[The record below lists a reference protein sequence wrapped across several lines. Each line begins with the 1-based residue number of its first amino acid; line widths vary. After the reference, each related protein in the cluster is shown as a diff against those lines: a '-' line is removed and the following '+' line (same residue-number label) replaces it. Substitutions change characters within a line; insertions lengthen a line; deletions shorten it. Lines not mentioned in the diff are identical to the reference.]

1 MTGRKKEILELEE
14 LYNRNKPELVA
25 IYGRRRI
32 GKTYLVE
39 QVFKNRFAFRHAGL
53 SPLEHEKKGLL
64 DAQLKFFYNSLKSF
78 GCKNDKCPESWLDA
92 FFMLQQLLEEKDNGK
107 RQVVFIDELP
117 WLDTPRSGFIT
128 AFEGFWNNWGAH
140 RDNLMV
146 IVCGSANSWMLDKLI
161 NNHGGLYGRVTYE
174 IKLSPFS
181 LGECA
186 ELLKES
192 GIKLSKYDIAQGY
205 MILGGI
211 PFYLQ
216 YFKKGFS
223 LSQNVDNLFYN
234 EGAKLRFEYDRLFT
248 SVFANPGMAEAV
260 VSYISSKNAGYTRD
274 EIIKKLKITDGGTI
288 TTTLNA
294 LMASDFVMKYVPFG
308 MSKRQEHYKLID
320 PFCIFYLR
328 FVKDKQGM
336 NEDFWEQNVKS
347 QPITVWRG
355 IAFENLCFNHIKQ
368 IKSALGIP
376 GVASKQ
382 SAWSKRADDTEG
394 MQIDLLI
401 DRNDNI
407 VNMCELK
414 FYGDDY
420 TVNRDYYKKLLHRQ
434 ELLSEMIPKRCAIHS
449 TLITTFGLEYND
461 YSGVF
466 TDVVTLEDLFI

>member
-260 VSYISSKNAGYTRD
+260 VSYLSSKNAGYTRD

>member
-434 ELLSEMIPKRCAIHS
+434 ELLSEIIPKRCAIHS